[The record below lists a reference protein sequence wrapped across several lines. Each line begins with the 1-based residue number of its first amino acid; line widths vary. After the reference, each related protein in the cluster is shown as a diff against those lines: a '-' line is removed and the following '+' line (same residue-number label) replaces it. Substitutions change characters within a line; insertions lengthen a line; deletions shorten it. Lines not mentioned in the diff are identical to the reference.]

1 MRRGLRLVA
10 ALVAGVLLG
19 GCSAVRLAYE
29 NADTYLRWRAN
40 AYVDVQGEA
49 ADELDDRIDAF
60 LDWHRA
66 KALPQYARFS
76 AEAGRRLERGGVS
89 AGDLVWGYDSLMAQ
103 AREGLRAAALQVA
116 PMLDRLSAEQI
127 AQLERRLAED
137 NRKFARENLKGSEAE
152 RRKRRARTMQN
163 RLEEWVGKLNQAQ
176 VERVRQYAERAPLTD
191 EHRDRDRKR
200 LQAEVLGMVRSRD
213 AARRLPEL
221 AANWQQGRDPA
232 FLALNEAWRKE
243 FYALLLDVE
252 RSLTPAQ
259 RAKAVAN
266 FRRYADDFAVL
277 AAQAGAEPRAQ

>member
-1 MRRGLRLVA
+1 VRGALKLAA
-10 ALVAGVLLG
+10 ALVAGALLS
-19 GCSAVRLAYE
+19 GCSAMRLAYD
-29 NADTYLRWRAN
+29 NADTYLRWRAS

-49 ADELDDRIDAF
+49 ADELDERIDAF
-60 LDWHRA
+60 FDWHRA
-66 KALPQYARFS
+66 KALPQYARLS
-76 AEAGRRLERGGVS
+76 EEAATRLGRGLA
-89 AGDLVWGYDSLMAQ
+89 AGDLVWGYDALMER
-103 AREGLRAAALQVA
+103 AREDLRAAAEQVA
-116 PMLDRLSAEQI
+116 PLLDRLSAEQI

-152 RRKRRARTMQN
+152 RRKRRARVMQN

-200 LQAEVLGMVRSRD
+200 LQAEVLAAVRKRD
-213 AARRLPEL
+213 AAKRLPEL

-243 FYALLLDVE
+243 FYALLIDMD
-252 RSLTPAQ
+252 RSLTSTQ

-266 FRRYADDFAVL
+266 LHRYAEDFAVL
-277 AAQAGAEPRAQ
+277 SGHAGSK

>member
-1 MRRGLRLVA
+1 MSGALRLAA
-10 ALVAGVLLG
+10 ALVAGALLS

-29 NADTYLRWRAN
+29 NADTYLRWRAS

-60 LDWHRA
+60 FDWHRA

-76 AEAGRRLERGGVS
+76 EEAAKRLDRGLS
-89 AGDLVWGYDSLMAQ
+89 PGDLVWGYDALMAQ
-103 AREGLRAAALQVA
+103 AREGLRAAATQIA
-116 PMLDRLSAEQI
+116 PMLDRLTAEQI

-152 RRKRRARTMQN
+152 RRKRRAKTMQN
-163 RLEEWVGKLNQAQ
+163 RLEEWVGRLNQAQ
-176 VERVRQYAERAPLTD
+176 VERVRLYAERAPLTD

-200 LQAEVLGMVRSRD
+200 LQGEVLAMVRKRE
-213 AARRLPEL
+213 AAKRLPDL
-221 AANWQQGRDPA
+221 AANLMQGRDPA
-232 FLALNEAWRKE
+232 FLELNDAWRKE
-243 FYALLLDVE
+243 FYALLIDMD

-266 FRRYADDFAVL
+266 FRRYAEDFAVL
-277 AAQAGAEPRAQ
+277 SGQTGAP

>member
-1 MRRGLRLVA
+1 MRGALKLAA
-10 ALVAGVLLG
+10 ALVAGALLS

-29 NADTYLRWRAN
+29 NADTYLRWRAS
-40 AYVDVQGEA
+40 AYIDVQGEA
-49 ADELDDRIDAF
+49 ADELDERIDAF

-76 AEAGRRLERGGVS
+76 EDAARRLERGVS

-103 AREGLRAAALQVA
+103 AREGLRTAASEVA
-116 PMLDRLSAEQI
+116 PLLDRLTAEQV

-152 RRKRRARTMQN
+152 RRKRRAKVMQN
-163 RLEEWVGKLNQAQ
+163 RLEEWVGRLNQAQ

-200 LQAEVLGMVRSRD
+200 LQAEVLAMVRKRD
-213 AARRLPEL
+213 AAKRLPDL

-232 FLALNEAWRKE
+232 FLELNEAWRKE
-243 FYALLLDVE
+243 FYALLIDMD
-252 RSLTPAQ
+252 RSLTAVQ

-266 FRRYADDFAVL
+266 FRRYAEDFAAL
-277 AAQAGAEPRAQ
+277 SSQSGAP

>member
-1 MRRGLRLVA
+1 MRGALKLAA
-10 ALVAGVLLG
+10 ALVAGALLS

-29 NADTYLRWRAN
+29 NADTYLRWRAS

-49 ADELDDRIDAF
+49 ADELDERIDAF

-76 AEAGRRLERGGVS
+76 EDAARRLERGVS
-89 AGDLVWGYDSLMAQ
+89 AGDLVWGYDALMAQ
-103 AREGLRAAALQVA
+103 AREGLRAAAVQVA

-191 EHRDRDRKR
+191 EYRDRDRKR
-200 LQAEVLGMVRSRD
+200 LQGEVLAMVRKRD
-213 AARRLPEL
+213 AAKHLPEL

-243 FYALLLDVE
+243 FYALLIDTE

-266 FRRYADDFAVL
+266 FRRYADDFSVL
-277 AAQAGAEPRAQ
+277 AGQAGAEPRPQ